1 MAGERTIR
9 RRRLGAI
16 VAAGVLVVLAAVG
29 YDVVAGSSGDS
40 QTASGAG
47 AAGTPTTPPT
57 TAPTTTTTTVP
68 PWVYDAPPTATLP
81 VAAADG
87 VAPVVTRVETT
98 DPVVFLTLDDGATRS
113 PEAMA
118 AFLELGIPA
127 SLFLVDGP
135 IREDPDWFRQ
145 LPNTV
150 VEDHSQTHPNFRE
163 LSESAQQ
170 AEICGNADL
179 VEQTYGRRPVLF
191 RPPYGNYNAATQ
203 RAAAAC
209 GMRAVVIWQENV
221 NNDVVGFREV
231 QDFRPGDIILM
242 HFRPSFVQEL
252 HVIRDRVQAAGLR
265 FALLQDYIAPDT
277 VPPG

>member
-1 MAGERTIR
+1 
-9 RRRLGAI
+9 
-16 VAAGVLVVLAAVG
+16 VAAGALVVLAAVG
-29 YDVVAGSSGDS
+29 YDVVAGSSHDS

-47 AAGTPTTPPT
+47 AGRSAPTTGPPT
-57 TAPTTTTTTVP
+57 TATAAPTPTTVA
-68 PWVYDAPPTATLP
+68 PWVYDRPPTATLP
-81 VAAADG
+81 VAAVDG
-87 VAPVVTRVETT
+87 VAPIVTRVETT

-135 IREDPDWFRQ
+135 VREDPEWFRQ
-145 LPNTV
+145 LPNTI

-231 QDFRPGDIILM
+231 QHFRPGDIVLM